1 MLIQL
6 RLKRKKV
13 NAPSPK
19 YYNSLFCEG
28 DNEPAYYSCDS
39 IAQLHPEGRN
49 MRSLYR
55 ESKKNHSVTSGISS
69 QHFSP
74 GHGRRESN
82 GLGRRRRWHWKPK
95 QIWQDYCPS
104 EWGRFTTWR
113 QHLNLNALRLKSF
126 FLLKVELADTFKCNS
141 IHFSKKC
148 VTGVTLTRQEKETRG
163 ARRRRRKN

>member
-1 MLIQL
+1 
-6 RLKRKKV
+6 
-13 NAPSPK
+13 
-19 YYNSLFCEG
+19 
-28 DNEPAYYSCDS
+28 
-39 IAQLHPEGRN
+39 

-82 GLGRRRRWHWKPK
+82 GLGRRWHWKPK

-163 ARRRRRKN
+163 ALAASTEEKLMDNYFLSNFFKDYRRNILPLFHLRPHIISINDQYRKWEVMNDRNFPL